1 MAISPARRRPSCGAA
16 CSRSC
21 PRHRALPDP
30 APHGN
35 DGRTIAPGRNPR
47 HCRASAASLCHAG
60 SSTVGGAPPD
70 CPASRPGA
78 LTHATRHGATWPGC
92 AWRRARRPSQ
102 RRSMSRAP
110 CPTSGPGRS
119 RRSPGRAY
127 EARRASSPRRRT
139 RWTTAPRTFDASPR
153 VPAPGRRMAATLR
166 GPRSGPGPGPTRAS
180 PCVSVRPACLSS
192 RRRASAVSPTVP
204 RALPWV
210 SRPRGRPRA
219 QRRAPRCRSTD
230 GSATRQRAV
239 VGSRTR
245 GRPVSRVRPAQAAP
259 RAPTW
264 ARPVPSP
271 GPGPVRG
278 AAAPP
283 PVTRPRPR
291 ATLSVGAPAARP
303 RAVGPSL
310 LERPPQGAR
319 RHPRAA
325 AA

>member
-1 MAISPARRRPSCGAA
+1 
-16 CSRSC
+16 
-21 PRHRALPDP
+21 
-30 APHGN
+30 
-35 DGRTIAPGRNPR
+35 
-47 HCRASAASLCHAG
+47 
-60 SSTVGGAPPD
+60 
-70 CPASRPGA
+70 
-78 LTHATRHGATWPGC
+78 
-92 AWRRARRPSQ
+92 
-102 RRSMSRAP
+102 
-110 CPTSGPGRS
+110 
-119 RRSPGRAY
+119 
-127 EARRASSPRRRT
+127 
-139 RWTTAPRTFDASPR
+139 
-153 VPAPGRRMAATLR
+153 
-166 GPRSGPGPGPTRAS
+166 
-180 PCVSVRPACLSS
+180 
-192 RRRASAVSPTVP
+192 VSPTVP

-278 AAAPP
+278 AAAAP